1 MRFSAPLS
9 DFSQLLQR
17 VLPAVPPKSTLPV
30 LENFYFSLSGNALQA
45 VATDQE
51 LTIISSLEVEGEND
65 GEVLVPARK
74 LSDVVKALG
83 SHGRITIESDESNNK
98 VLLSTERGEYSMFG
112 LSPDEFPIIPD
123 FDSGKRAA
131 FDGDVLSRAAEKT
144 YFAVSKD
151 EFRPAMTGV
160 FFQFT
165 GEHVN
170 IVSTDSFRL
179 VRVVLHAGEQVELPE
194 GTHDVIV
201 PARAIDLMRKVK
213 ERTSML
219 VSETHVRFD
228 SAGTT
233 IISRLIDERFP
244 AYENVIPKDND
255 KFVRF
260 FPSEVNA
267 AIKRV
272 ALFSSAV
279 SRQVHFNLTQD
290 AWAISGEDVESGS
303 KANETLQCEYRGD
316 APFDIGF
323 NHRYIEEVL
332 ATLLDEKNGEAE
344 MSFSTSVRPALL
356 RQVVEEEV
364 REDVLML
371 IMPVK
376 PMR

>member
-1 MRFSAPLS
+1 MRFSASLS
-9 DFSQLLQR
+9 EFSQLLQR

-30 LENFYFSLSGNALQA
+30 LENFYFSLSGGALQA

-51 LTIISSLEVEGEND
+51 LTIISSLEVDGEKD

-83 SHGRITIESDESNNK
+83 NHGRLTLESDESNNK
-98 VLLSTERGEYSMFG
+98 ILLSTERGEYSMFG

-123 FDSGKRAA
+123 FDSGKRAS
-131 FDGDVLSRAAEKT
+131 FDGDLLSRAADKT

-160 FFQFT
+160 FFQFAADK
-165 GEHVN
+165 VN
-170 IVSTDSFRL
+170 VVSTDSFRL
-179 VRVVLHAGEQVELPE
+179 VRVVLSAGEQVELAGSE
-194 GTHDVIV
+194 YDVIV
-201 PARAIDLMRKVK
+201 PARAMDLMRKVK
-213 ERTSML
+213 DRVSML

-228 SAGTT
+228 SDGTT

-279 SRQVHFNLTQD
+279 SRQVHFNLTAD
-290 AWAISGEDVESGS
+290 AWNISGEDVESGS

-332 ATLLDEKNGEAE
+332 STLLDDKNGEAE

-356 RQVVEEEV
+356 RQVANEEV
-364 REDVLML
+364 QEDVLML